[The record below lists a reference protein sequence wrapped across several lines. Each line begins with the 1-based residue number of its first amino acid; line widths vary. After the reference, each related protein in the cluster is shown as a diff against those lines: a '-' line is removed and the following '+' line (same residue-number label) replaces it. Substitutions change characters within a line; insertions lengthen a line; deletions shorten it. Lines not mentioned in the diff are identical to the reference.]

1 MSMYV
6 HHIPGRLRM
15 RVAAVKRNPEAA
27 RVARQRLSAV
37 EGVLSA
43 EANAVTGSVTVRY
56 DQARISHHDL
66 LNVLRRAGYCP
77 ESTGSNPSISPE
89 SVINGYADLVAEKV
103 ATFVVKKALER
114 SAGALIG
121 ALI

>member
-1 MSMYV
+1 
-6 HHIPGRLRM
+6 M

-37 EGVLSA
+37 KGVMSA
-43 EANAVTGSVTVRY
+43 EANTVTGSVTVRY
-56 DQARISHHDL
+56 DPASISHHEL
-66 LNVLRRAGYCP
+66 LHVLRLAGYCP
-77 ESTGSNPSISPE
+77 ESTGSSPSMSPE
-89 SVINGYADLVAEKV
+89 SVIDGYADLIAEKV
-103 ATFVVKKALER
+103 AVFVVKKALER